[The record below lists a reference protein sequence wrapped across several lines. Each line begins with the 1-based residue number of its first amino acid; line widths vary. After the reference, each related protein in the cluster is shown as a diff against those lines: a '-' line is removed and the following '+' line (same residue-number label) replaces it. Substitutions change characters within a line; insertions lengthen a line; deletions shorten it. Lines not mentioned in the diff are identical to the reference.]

1 MKSLT
6 CCFTGHRV
14 LEENVKK
21 VEKKLERAIEDL
33 VREGV
38 RCFAAGGAQGFDT
51 LAALTVLRLRE
62 RWPDIELKLVL
73 PCRDQ
78 AKSWPRLDQERYD
91 WIRARADSVSY
102 VSERY
107 HRGCMHMRN
116 RQLVDMSSRC
126 VCYLTKPT
134 GGTKYT
140 VGYCKTKGVPVINI
154 AVDAIPGAE

>member
-6 CCFTGHRV
+6 CCFTGHRA
-14 LEENVKK
+14 LEEDTKK
-21 VEKKLERAIEDL
+21 IEKKLEQVIEGL
-33 VREGV
+33 IQEGV
-38 RCFAAGGAQGFDT
+38 RYFTAGGAQGFDT

-62 RWPDIELKLVL
+62 CWPDIELWLVL

-78 AKSWPRLDQERYD
+78 AKAWARLDRERYE
-91 WIRARADSVSY
+91 WIKEQADSVRY
-102 VSERY
+102 VAETY

-116 RQLVDMSSRC
+116 RELVTMSARC

-140 VGYCKTKGVPVINI
+140 VGYCRTKGVPVINI
-154 AVDAIPGAE
+154 AENAYVF